1 MSELYI
7 FSQDGVLLTTL
18 TESTGLVS
26 ALFRDEINSV
36 ASEPFVFTVDA
47 DVQSAKHVKE
57 ENRLVFKDKDGYF
70 REMVIKEL
78 DDIDNDNG
86 PQTTATC
93 IPAWLDELNDN
104 IVIEKQYT
112 NKEAQLALDDA
123 LEGTRYEG
131 EVKVSLGLAS
141 TNFNLLSSVDCI
153 WKILEVWGGEFRD
166 TIKIVGNNITV
177 RKIIIEQ
184 RLGADKGAR
193 FEIDHNIEE
202 IQRTVLSYPKTA
214 LYGWGASLE
223 VTDGEENQ
231 TDGHTRYIDFG
242 DVVWSKAKGDPTDKP
257 KGQKWV
263 GDPDALLKYGR
274 NHNSQLLHRYGEFS
288 NQDYEDPAELL
299 YATWEALKQAK
310 KPEVHYKLS
319 VDLLDKDVSLGDTAV
334 AIDRQFARP
343 IEIQTRII
351 ATEYDLL
358 DIEETAV
365 VEMGQFLSVYDNELG
380 RELDDLKVTIR
391 DNRGK
396 WESGSRPIDNSRFP
410 DIKPQ
415 TPVNLEATGGIEII
429 QLYWD
434 YDEHVYINYYE
445 VYGSSVKDFVPDS
458 QHMLWRGRVSGF
470 AHEVGTDQRWYYR
483 VRAVNMHGRPSDYS
497 QQASASTRR
506 VISDDIL
513 FGPEIAEELR
523 GLSETAELLAD
534 GTIDYSKLG
543 ADVTSEIDTAKNK
556 ADEAVAKADLAT
568 SNANEAT
575 QQAQGAFDE
584 AINAHD
590 IADAAKQASDVA
602 KRLAGEAQE
611 QAGTAIADAQTSMKN
626 AQSAIKSVSDLQTS
640 IDVEFEN
647 INGKLSNKVSQTEFN
662 ALKGTVTNHSTQI
675 QQTEIDIKSKA
686 DKSYVDTVKGTV
698 DSHSTLI
705 QQNAEE
711 IQSKASQQSVNT
723 LTGQVESHESRITQN
738 AKEIESKISTTDA
751 NAKFATQS
759 QLTQTADSLTSQI
772 SVVQDNLDN
781 LEIGGR
787 NLLLNSDF
795 NDGFTR
801 WLLFNST
808 PSNLVTVEN
817 GILKVR
823 TSGSMSYLGQSFSS
837 RPEVVDGKYVVQLY
851 AKGTGKI
858 NARWGTKQG
867 TSQELTE
874 DFNWYTFYIEGIGN
888 RNLVIDVENYAE
900 IDKIKLENGNKATDW
915 TPAPEDQVSTV
926 QFSKLEQTVDS
937 ISGQVTKKVDKTV
950 YDSFVQQT
958 ATSLSSKISTV
969 DADKKYATQS
979 SLTQTAQGLQSTIT
993 SVRNDLNSKTD
1004 ASQVQAAIDNS
1015 KTKNYGYRYYKKIII
1030 NGDSK
1035 LYYPVV
1041 IKGGDQ
1047 FVLRDILVKRG
1058 YAEQAPDD
1066 WNTPTHKGALTLKI
1080 RTNFGGWGG
1089 TNYTWEIHELNE
1101 NYTRLF
1107 AGALRTGN
1115 STMFVIFLRGGGT
1128 TGAVYH
1134 LYSDQSLSENPYSD
1148 APSGKLPPSPQ
1159 IAYNED
1165 LIFYSHNGQYQV
1177 KAPEA
1182 RTLTSAVQKEINNV
1196 LLVPSRIS
1204 STESQI
1210 SQLSDAIN
1218 LRVKE
1223 NDVINQINIST
1234 EGILIAGQKIH
1245 ISGQTKIDNAV
1256 IKTAMIADAAIN
1268 SAKIASAAVG
1278 TAAIANAAITRA
1290 KLGTAVVG
1298 TAQIEDGSIVNAK
1311 IGNLAVDSAKL
1322 ANAAVTNAKIASLLA
1337 DKITGGII
1345 NANSVTVRV
1354 TNGKQELKLDDTGL
1368 RSIDSSGHDRIHI
1381 GLRNLA
1387 GKGQSDPATIRF
1399 FSGNGAV
1406 AAGIGMNVNDTFV
1419 IGSTANSVHM
1429 ETYSGGLTTMYSQE
1443 LRIVNKEGAASGPHS
1458 KRYFIFNS
1466 LQSAEGQYNPCLYP
1480 DTSGWGYI
1488 GRSAN
1493 RMWRI
1498 YTNYL
1503 HYVDLVKL
1511 STRDSKANIQ
1521 DANIN
1526 QMQSAF
1532 DDMDL
1537 VTFNYKHEDGSLR
1550 DTLSIGWI
1558 AEDSPDLIT
1567 NTKKNQISLD
1577 NTVGVIAGSL
1587 KYQTNRIDQMEKE
1600 NEELILKI
1608 AKLEE
1613 RINKL
1618 EVA

>member
-274 NHNSQLLHRYGEFS
+274 KHNSQLLHRYGEFS

-299 YATWEALKQAK
+299 HATWEALKQAK

-470 AHEVGTDQRWYYR
+470 THEVGTDQRWYYR

-534 GTIDYSKLG
+534 GTIDYTKLG
-543 ADVTSEIDTAKNK
+543 DDVTLEIDTAKNK
-556 ADEAVAKADLAT
+556 AAEAVAKADLAT
-568 SNANEAT
+568 SNANEAIE
-575 QQAQGAFDE
+575 QAQGAFDE
-584 AINAHD
+584 AINAHN

-772 SVVQDNLDN
+772 SAVQDNLDN

-979 SLTQTAQGLQSTIT
+979 SLTQTAQGLQSTVT
-993 SVRNDLNSKTD
+993 SIRNDLDNLEIGGRNLLLDSDRSTSTNFSFSNRHLVTPDMLNEASFSLSVDIDVVNGTYGQRGRIGVEMSVTYSDGTKGYFGAWESGFTD
-1004 ASQVQAAIDNS
+1004 ANPKTIKKRIVITYKPPAKKVSEINAIGIYVQC
-1015 KTKNYGYRYYKKIII
+1015 
-1030 NGDSK
+1030 
-1035 LYYPVV
+1035 
-1041 IKGGDQ
+1041 
-1047 FVLRDILVKRG
+1047 
-1058 YAEQAPDD
+1058 
-1066 WNTPTHKGALTLKI
+1066 
-1080 RTNFGGWGG
+1080 GG
-1089 TNYTWEIHELNE
+1089 TAKVGKPKLEK
-1101 NYTRLF
+1101 
-1107 AGALRTGN
+1107 GN
-1115 STMFVIFLRGGGT
+1115 KAT
-1128 TGAVYH
+1128 
-1134 LYSDQSLSENPYSD
+1134 DW
-1148 APSGKLPPSPQ
+1148 SP
-1159 IAYNED
+1159 
-1165 LIFYSHNGQYQV
+1165 
-1177 KAPEA
+1177 APEDMA
-1182 RTLTSAVQKEINNV
+1182 TQ
-1196 LLVPSRIS
+1196 
-1204 STESQI
+1204 SQI

-1218 LRVKE
+1218 LRIKA